1 MSGYLS
7 NVLRYWRASLAD
19 GALGEGTFQAATCK
33 RFMVLPNEA
42 LKTGYLPRQ
51 LVQTLF
57 DGMDDAR
64 TVSVRFWPMV
74 TARRT
79 SHVASRADGMPDI
92 VAPVVSEGFVDRTGR
107 LVPTRNA
114 VARDLLT
121 PLPRGVFALG
131 SLDALDAFLTTT
143 PLPEMTS
150 ANSWHDYLQHCRQM
164 VDIL

>member
-1 MSGYLS
+1 
-7 NVLRYWRASLAD
+7 
-19 GALGEGTFQAATCK
+19 
-33 RFMVLPNEA
+33 
-42 LKTGYLPRQ
+42 
-51 LVQTLF
+51 
-57 DGMDDAR
+57 
-64 TVSVRFWPMV
+64 
-74 TARRT
+74 
-79 SHVASRADGMPDI
+79 MPDI

-150 ANSWHDYLQHCRQM
+150 ANSWQDYLQHCRQM
-164 VDIL
+164 VDILSPGWPSEQTEYLPTGSGFIELFDGSVATVRGMLDLYDSLLAEEPDTPLLHQIVCTVGSETEPDVSI